1 MIQNGDCYRLTSPQ
15 TDEAGA
21 WAFVSEDKKE
31 VLFNAVMIRRH
42 GNMTVNYV
50 KLQGLDPDKIYHV
63 SRIEEDLYGD
73 ELLWYGLD
81 VSDASSGEN
90 REEYNGRNGDYQSK
104 LFLLSSIE

>member
-1 MIQNGDCYRLTSPQ
+1 M
-15 TDEAGA
+15 A
-21 WAFVSEDKKE
+21 WMVVSEDQR
-31 VLFNAVMIRRH
+31 NAMVGYYRILQ
-42 GNMTVNYV
+42 TVNGPYR
-50 KLQGLDPDKIYHV
+50 KIRLQGLDPDKIYHV

-104 LFLLSSIE
+104 LFLLRSIE